1 MDTAKPVC
9 AGSNRSLPS
18 MPEVGC
24 LRRVEVVPRHLG
36 QTKVD
41 VGAADALR
49 ILLDIETATRRAT
62 RADAEGPSERS
73 VQIPGAEHCSRSL
86 LFAIRTIVGEFVEHS
101 WSLSAYTLS
110 FRRCESTA

>member
-41 VGAADALR
+41 VGAVDALR
-49 ILLDIETATRRAT
+49 ILLDIETATLRAT
-62 RADAEGPSERS
+62 RADAKGPSERS
-73 VQIPGAEHCSRSL
+73 VQIPGALNTAPGRCSSRSGPL
-86 LFAIRTIVGEFVEHS
+86 SGNSSNIV
-101 WSLSAYTLS
+101 ACY
-110 FRRCESTA
+110 RRPALGA